1 MLCLT
6 LLTACSSP
14 QIVRT
19 EYIYQQI
26 PPLPEAPVMYPV
38 QWQRAGALYALDERN
53 AKALLKNWELQ
64 RGYAAELRA
73 ILEALKRE
81 EK

>member
-1 MLCLT
+1 MRVTALILCLT

-19 EYIYQQI
+19 EYVYQQI

-38 QWQRAGALYALDERN
+38 QWQRAGAL
-53 AKALLKNWELQ
+53 
-64 RGYAAELRA
+64 
-73 ILEALKRE
+73 
-81 EK
+81 